1 MYKWLLGLGLM
12 ILTGKFRFGIIG
24 FAIGSII
31 DFVSRGNR
39 LADSGNQESVS
50 GFDYYRQR
58 ATQYDFPT
66 MLMALSAVVMK
77 ADGTVKRVELD
88 YVKSFFNAQ
97 FGNQFTTQHLQ
108 VLKHFLD
115 SGNIPVNEI
124 CADIRS
130 RVPLEIRIQLVHYLF
145 SIAKSDGHVD
155 DSEVKCIEE
164 LANKLGIPALE
175 FDSVKNMFYRN
186 PDSDYKILGV
196 EASASDEEVKK
207 AYRKMAITF
216 HPDKVAQLGPEYE
229 KGAKEKFQQIQDAY
243 ENIKKKRGMK

>member
-1 MYKWLLGLGLM
+1 
-12 ILTGKFRFGIIG
+12 
-24 FAIGSII
+24 
-31 DFVSRGNR
+31 
-39 LADSGNQESVS
+39 
-50 GFDYYRQR
+50 
-58 ATQYDFPT
+58 
-66 MLMALSAVVMK
+66 
-77 ADGTVKRVELD
+77 
-88 YVKSFFNAQ
+88 
-97 FGNQFTTQHLQ
+97 
-108 VLKHFLD
+108 
-115 SGNIPVNEI
+115 
-124 CADIRS
+124 
-130 RVPLEIRIQLVHYLF
+130 VHYLF